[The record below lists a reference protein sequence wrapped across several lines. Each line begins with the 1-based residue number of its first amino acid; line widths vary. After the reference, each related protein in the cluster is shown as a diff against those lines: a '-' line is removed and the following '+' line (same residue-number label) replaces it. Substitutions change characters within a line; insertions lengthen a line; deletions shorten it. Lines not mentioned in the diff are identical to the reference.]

1 MEAVFQPGR
10 SAAPESRRHGFVGII
25 DGVTMALGGLAGI
38 ALLVMTGIVCFEIVS
53 RYLFNEPT
61 YWVTEISTYLLVGMT
76 FLGLAV
82 AQKGGSHI
90 KVELLANALPE
101 RARRDVD
108 VVAQWIGLVFV
119 LFAAWQMA
127 VFNVREFV
135 FDTRDW
141 GLLATPQWIP
151 QTPVTVGLIALALAI
166 LADIQRQRPPEGR
179 WAGWLLPA
187 LCAAL
192 ATVLLLLGTTMSP
205 IRGTPFDW
213 GTVAIVGTVLA
224 AALVTSGPAVA
235 LALAAV
241 LAGLGAA
248 FWLAHGQPL
257 SHVGILLTVT
267 VLFLLLI
274 GVRIAL
280 ALGLTGLFGLLFLL
294 PLPQLSLLAERS
306 WSGVNTFTLT
316 AVPMF
321 VLMGALL
328 WRSGVTTDMFDSL
341 VRWFGRVPGGLAH
354 ASVGAATVFAAVSGS
369 SLATAATLGSVAC
382 PEMIRRGYS
391 TRLTYGVAAAGATLG
406 VLIPPS
412 IPLIIY
418 GTAVGAPVNLLFIA
432 GIIPGLLLAACFM
445 GGVLAWSTL
454 VPGAAPRGDGYSW
467 GAKLAALAG
476 MLPFLSVIL
485 VVLGSLYA
493 GIATP
498 SEAAGVGAA
507 FAFVLCALR
516 RKVNAAMLVET
527 AMDTVKV
534 TSFLLIIVVGAAVL
548 SWVFDYLRLPR
559 TLVEMVKS
567 AEVAAWVVMVVIT
580 LLYIGLGMFIDSI
593 SMMLMTLPVVF
604 PIVKAL
610 GLDPIWFGIYL
621 VLMIEIGLITPPVGI
636 VLFVLRGMGGGVA
649 LKEIVLGVLPFVA
662 IMLAFVALLYVVPS
676 IATWLPAQLQ

>member
-1 MEAVFQPGR
+1 MEAVIQPGR
-10 SAAPESRRHGFVGII
+10 SAAPESRRHAFVGII
-25 DGVTMALGGLAGI
+25 DGVTLALGGLAGI

-101 RARRDVD
+101 RARREMDVI
-108 VVAQWIGLVFV
+108 AQWIGLVFV

-151 QTPVTVGLIALALAI
+151 QTPVTVGLVALALAI
-166 LADIQRQRPPEGR
+166 LADIQREHPPEGR
-179 WAGWLLPA
+179 WAAWLVPA

-192 ATVLLLLGTTMSP
+192 VAVLLLLGTTMAP

-224 AALVTSGPAVA
+224 AALVASGPAVA

-257 SHVGILLTVT
+257 AHVGILLAVT
-267 VLFLLLI
+267 VVFLLLI

-432 GIIPGLLLAACFM
+432 GIIPGLLLAVCFM
-445 GGVLAWSTL
+445 TGVLGWSTL

-476 MLPFLSVIL
+476 MLPFLSVIV

-507 FAFVLCALR
+507 FAFALCALR
-516 RKVNAAMLVET
+516 RKVSVAMLVET
-527 AMDTVKV
+527 TMDTVKV
-534 TSFLLIIVVGAAVL
+534 TSFLLIIVVGAAIL

-559 TLVEMVKS
+559 TLVELVKS
-567 AEVAAWVVMVVIT
+567 AELASWLVMVVIT
-580 LLYIGLGMFIDSI
+580 LLYIVLGMFIDSI
-593 SMMLMTLPVVF
+593 SMMLMTLPVTF

-610 GLDPIWFGIYL
+610 GFDPIWFGIYL

-636 VLFVLRGMGGGVA
+636 VLFVLRGMSRGVA
-649 LKEIVLGVLPFVA
+649 LKEIVLGVLPFVG
-662 IMLAFVALLYVVPS
+662 IMLAFVALLYMVPS

>member
-1 MEAVFQPGR
+1 MEAVIQPTR
-10 SAAPESRRHGFVGII
+10 SAAPGARRCAFVSVI
-25 DGVTMALGGLAGI
+25 DGLTMALGGLAGV
-38 ALLVMTGIVCFEIVS
+38 ALLAMTGIVCFEIVS

-90 KVELLANALPE
+90 RVELLSNALPE
-101 RARRDVD
+101 RLRHGMDE
-108 VVAQWIGLVFV
+108 VAQWIGLVFV
-119 LFAAWQMA
+119 LFTAWQMA
-127 VFNVREFV
+127 MFNVREFV

-151 QTPVTVGLIALALAI
+151 QTPVTVGLGAFALAI
-166 LADIQRQRPPEGR
+166 LADLQRNRPAAGR
-179 WAGWLLPA
+179 MAGWLLPG

-192 ATVLLLLGTTMSP
+192 LAVLLLLGTRMAP

-213 GTVAIVGTVLA
+213 GTVAIVATVTA
-224 AALVTSGPAVA
+224 AALVSSGPAVA
-235 LALAAV
+235 ATLAGV
-241 LAGLGAA
+241 LAGTGAV

-257 SHVGILLTVT
+257 AQVGILLAVT
-267 VLFLLLI
+267 VVFLLLI

-280 ALGLTGLFGLLFLL
+280 ALGITGLFGLLFLL

-341 VRWFGRVPGGLAH
+341 VRWFGRTPGGLAH

-391 TRLTYGVAAAGATLG
+391 ARLTYGVAAAGATLG

-445 GGVLAWSTL
+445 GGVLGWSTL
-454 VPGAAPRGDGYSW
+454 VPGAAPRGDSYSW
-467 GAKLAALAG
+467 TAKLAAFAG
-476 MLPFLSVIL
+476 MLPFLSVIT

-507 FAFVLCALR
+507 FAFVLCLLR
-516 RKVNAAMLVET
+516 RKVSVVMLVET

-534 TSFLLIIVVGAAVL
+534 TSFLLVIVVGAAIL

-559 TLVEMVKS
+559 MLVDLVKS
-567 AEVAAWVVMVVIT
+567 AELAPWLVMTVIT
-580 LLYIGLGMFIDSI
+580 LLYIVLGMFIDSI
-593 SMMLMTLPVVF
+593 SMMLMTLPVTF

-610 GLDPIWFGIYL
+610 GFDPIWFGIYL

-636 VLFVLRGMGGGVA
+636 VLFVLRGMSRGVM
-649 LKEIVLGVLPFVA
+649 LKEIVMGALPFVA
-662 IMLAFVALLYVVPS
+662 IMLLFVALIYLVPS
-676 IATWLPAQLQ
+676 IVTWLPGQMQ

>member
-1 MEAVFQPGR
+1 MEAVIQPTR
-10 SAAPESRRHGFVGII
+10 SAAPGARRWAFVRLI
-25 DGVTMALGGLAGI
+25 DGLTMALGGLAGL
-38 ALLVMTGIVCFEIVS
+38 ALLAMTGIVCFEIVS
-53 RYLFNEPT
+53 RYVFNEPT

-82 AQKGGSHI
+82 AQKDGSHI
-90 KVELLANALPE
+90 RVELLSNALPE
-101 RARRDVD
+101 RLRDRMD
-108 VVAQWIGLVFV
+108 EVAQWIGLVFV
-119 LFAAWQMA
+119 LFTAWQMA
-127 VFNVREFV
+127 MFNVREFV

-151 QTPVTVGLIALALAI
+151 QTPVTAGLVAFALAI
-166 LADIQRQRPPEGR
+166 LADIQRGRPDAGR
-179 WAGWLLPA
+179 LAGWLLPA

-192 ATVLLLLGTTMSP
+192 LAVLLLLGTRMAP

-213 GTVAIVGTVLA
+213 GTVAIVAVVMT
-224 AALVTSGPAVA
+224 AALATSGRAVA
-235 LALAAV
+235 TALAAV
-241 LAGLGAA
+241 LAGIGTA
-248 FWLAHGQPL
+248 FWLVHGQPL
-257 SHVGILLTVT
+257 AQVGILLAGAV
-267 VLFLLLI
+267 VFLLLI

-294 PLPQLSLLAERS
+294 PQPQLSLLAERS

-341 VRWFGRVPGGLAH
+341 VRWFGRTPGGLAH

-391 TRLTYGVAAAGATLG
+391 ARLTYGVAAAGATLG

-445 GGVLAWSTL
+445 TGVLGWSTL
-454 VPGAAPRGDGYSW
+454 VPGAAPRGDSYSW
-467 GAKLAALAG
+467 TAKLAAFAG
-476 MLPFLSVIL
+476 MLPFLSVIT

-507 FAFVLCALR
+507 FAFVLCLLR
-516 RKVNAAMLVET
+516 RKVGVAMLVDT
-527 AMDTVKV
+527 ATDTVKV
-534 TSFLLIIVVGAAVL
+534 TSFLLVIVVGAAIL

-559 TLVEMVKS
+559 MLVDLVKS
-567 AEVAAWVVMVVIT
+567 AELAPWLVMTVIT
-580 LLYIGLGMFIDSI
+580 LLYIVLGMFIDSI
-593 SMMLMTLPVVF
+593 SMMLMTLPVTF

-610 GLDPIWFGIYL
+610 GFDPIWFGIYL

-636 VLFVLRGMGGGVA
+636 VLFVLRGMSRGVM
-649 LKEIVLGVLPFVA
+649 LKEIVMGALPFVA
-662 IMLAFVALLYVVPS
+662 IMLLFVALIYLVPS
-676 IATWLPAQLQ
+676 IVTWLPGQMQ